1 MRYHIPRRAVV
12 FVFALI
18 LAATSLPAT
27 TWAGENPLY
36 KTRVSFEKSA
46 SALEQAIKKNKMG
59 LVSRASAQRG
69 AASIG
74 VKIKGNQVIGVYRPD
89 FAVRM
94 LKASVPAGIE
104 APIRIYIYENGDGTA
119 TITYKKPSD
128 VFRPYGNA
136 ELDKMAAELDV
147 IFDRIV
153 RQAAAAK

>member
-1 MRYHIPRRAVV
+1 MRYLFPRWSAAA
-12 FVFALI
+12 VFALI
-18 LAATSLPAT
+18 LAATFLPAAI
-27 TWAGENPLY
+27 WAGENPLY
-36 KTRVSFEKSA
+36 KTSAPFEKSA
-46 SALEQAIKKNKMG
+46 AALTQAIKKNKMG

-104 APIRIYIYENGDGTA
+104 APIRIYIYENDDGTT

-136 ELDKMAAELDV
+136 DLDKMAAELDV